1 MNPKSFL
8 FVAFITCA
16 LGFEILP
23 AQTPAPEKI
32 KWLTFED
39 ATALNAKFPK
49 KKIFVDVFT
58 DWCGWCKKMDNET
71 FVDPAVVA
79 YMKEN
84 YYCVKM
90 DAERKDTVVYN
101 GRQFV
106 NPEPEKKRSPHQLAA
121 ALLQG
126 RMSYPSFVILDEK
139 NQKITSM
146 AGYLKPPDIMNILE
160 YYGEN
165 HHFKMP
171 WDEFKR
177 RKKQ

>member
-1 MNPKSFL
+1 MNLRLCP
-8 FVAFITCA
+8 FIVFISIIFGLESLSA
-16 LGFEILP
+16 QP
-23 AQTPAPEKI
+23 AVNDKI
-32 KWLTFED
+32 QWLTFEE
-39 ATALNAKFPK
+39 AVARNAKFPK
-49 KKIFVDVFT
+49 KKIFVDVYT

-106 NPEPEKKRSPHQLAA
+106 NPEPGKKRSPHQLAA

-126 RMSYPSFVILDEK
+126 RMSYPSYVILDEN

-146 AGYLKPPDIMNILE
+146 AGYLKVPDILNILE

-165 HHFKMP
+165 NHFKMP

-177 RKKQ
+177 HKKQ